1 MFNDMLFA
9 ISIVALSQFAIYY
22 WRAVLAGVAAQP
34 VSDRVLTAA
43 HVENGRLTSAHFETL
58 AGLHDLTPDLFPNRS
73 GLGLVRL
80 YFRMVESLNSLVGNR
95 MPAVAAWSERERV
108 ICARYAAVQVGRR
121 LQANLELAASLRSC

>member
-1 MFNDMLFA
+1 MFSAMLFA
-9 ISIVALSQFAIYY
+9 ISIVALSQFALYY
-22 WRAVLAGVAAQP
+22 GRAVLAGVAALP

-43 HVENGRLTSAHFETL
+43 RVENGRLTSDHFETL

-80 YFRMVESLNSLVGNR
+80 YFRLVESLNSLVGSR
-95 MPAVAAWSERERV
+95 MPAIAAWSERERV